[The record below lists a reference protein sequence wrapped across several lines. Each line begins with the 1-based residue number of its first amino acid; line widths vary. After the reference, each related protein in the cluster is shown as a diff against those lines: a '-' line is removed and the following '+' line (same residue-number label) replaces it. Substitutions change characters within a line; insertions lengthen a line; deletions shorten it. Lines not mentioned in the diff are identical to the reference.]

1 MPARAGERRGPACTG
16 QNPTFSSRQALIENQ
31 MPLLL
36 EKPNCQR
43 SKANQRS
50 AAAALDRVFRLY
62 LARGAKSARI
72 LDSTDSP
79 RAVKGGFSTCE
90 NRLVPC
96 ARGTRFTRK
105 ERVKTGRRS
114 QF

>member
-1 MPARAGERRGPACTG
+1 MLALAGERRSPACTG
-16 QNPTFSSRQALIENQ
+16 QNPTFSSRQDATLARKTK
-31 MPLLL
+31 L
-36 EKPNCQR
+36 
-43 SKANQRS
+43 SKIQSQPEVGCGRAS
-50 AAAALDRVFRLY
+50 RVFRLY

-96 ARGTRFTRK
+96 ARGTCFTHK
-105 ERVKTGRRS
+105 ARVKIGRRS